1 MDHTKKSKHISFRVT
16 EEQAIEIEMA
26 ALDAGIKAREWC
38 RNVVLEK
45 LGSDAALTPNERLLF
60 HTLIRVQYLVT
71 QGFQLLADQ
80 NLTSDGWKKLRANAK
95 YRVSELVT
103 SVLETYTEK
112 RRDRTSGIGV
122 QSKGIGRAKE
132 QLLKTLIGER
142 RTGRGPS
149 TACLVAW
156 CRSHNRRI

>member
-1 MDHTKKSKHISFRVT
+1 M
-16 EEQAIEIEMA
+16 
-26 ALDAGIKAREWC
+26 
-38 RNVVLEK
+38 
-45 LGSDAALTPNERLLF
+45 
-60 HTLIRVQYLVT
+60 T

-132 QLLKTLIGER
+132 QL
-142 RTGRGPS
+142 
-149 TACLVAW
+149 
-156 CRSHNRRI
+156 

>member
-1 MDHTKKSKHISFRVT
+1 VHTCGTPGALCAPALTTNNEVNKARWTTQKSRNTFRSALLRSK
-16 EEQAIEIEMA
+16 QSRLKWQH
-26 ALDAGIKAREWC
+26 LDAGIKAREWC

-45 LGSDAALTPNERLLF
+45 LGSAAALTPNERLLF

-112 RRDRTSGIGV
+112 RRDRTSELV
-122 QSKGIGRAKE
+122 SNRKE
-132 QLLKTLIGER
+132 
-142 RTGRGPS
+142 
-149 TACLVAW
+149 
-156 CRSHNRRI
+156 